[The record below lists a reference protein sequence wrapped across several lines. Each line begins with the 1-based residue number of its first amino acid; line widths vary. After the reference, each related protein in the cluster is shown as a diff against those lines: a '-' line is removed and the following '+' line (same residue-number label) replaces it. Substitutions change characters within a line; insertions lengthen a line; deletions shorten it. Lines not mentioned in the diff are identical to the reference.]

1 MIKGEDVVLK
11 LMETFK
17 EYLEDDLRG
26 GVGLDVKNRSV
37 RKNAFERIFET
48 YSKYINTI
56 FKVLKS
62 ANKTQIKQVI
72 EKKFGVKV
80 ASVNTLNV
88 VTKKRRVGKYSGR
101 TNAYKKAYVKLMEG
115 SKIEF

>member
-1 MIKGEDVVLK
+1 MNYDILK
-11 LMETFK
+11 APVITEKSQSLATENV
-17 EYLEDDLRG
+17 Y
-26 GVGLDVKNRSV
+26 V
-37 RKNAFERIFET
+37 
-48 YSKYINTI
+48 
-56 FKVLKS
+56 FKVDSK

-80 ASVNTLNV
+80 VSVNTLNV
-88 VTKKRRVGKYSGR
+88 VTKKKRVGKYSGR

>member
-1 MIKGEDVVLK
+1 MNYDILLAPVITEKSQRLAADNVYV
-11 LMETFK
+11 
-17 EYLEDDLRG
+17 
-26 GVGLDVKNRSV
+26 
-37 RKNAFERIFET
+37 
-48 YSKYINTI
+48 
-56 FKVLKS
+56 FKVLKN

>member
-1 MIKGEDVVLK
+1 MNFDILLAPLITEKSQ
-11 LMETFK
+11 
-17 EYLEDDLRG
+17 
-26 GVGLDVKNRSV
+26 GLSNENVYV
-37 RKNAFERIFET
+37 
-48 YSKYINTI
+48 
-56 FKVLKS
+56 FKVDKR

-88 VTKKRRVGKYSGR
+88 VTKKKRVGKYSGR